1 MNQPQLSPSMMCVPS
16 WQDVSGLLRELETQ
30 GVEWLHADVMDGVFV
45 PNITIGIPVVKC
57 IRPTTPLPLDVHLMM
72 DNPDA
77 YIDVFCDAG
86 ADVLTIHAEIPG
98 DIAGMLKRIRA
109 RGVKAGLALKPATA
123 PAEVAPMLP
132 LCDVCLVISVEPGFG
147 GQSFMPQVVDKL
159 PALRQLGFAG
169 EIEMDGGI
177 NMDNIGTLA
186 QAGLDVA
193 VMGTALYRHAAPAE
207 AIAAIHRL

>member
-1 MNQPQLSPSMMCVPS
+1 MIKAAPSILAADGLNLER
-16 WQDVSGLLRELETQ
+16 DVARMAQAGCDW
-30 GVEWLHADVMDGVFV
+30 VHVDIMDAHFV
-45 PNITIGIPVVKC
+45 PNLSYGPAVVKAL
-57 IRPTTPLPLDVHLMM
+57 RPRFQLPLDVHLMM

-123 PAEVAPMLP
+123 PAEVAPLLP
-132 LCDVCLVISVEPGFG
+132 LCDVCLVMSVEPGFG

-207 AIAAIHRL
+207 AIAAIQRL

>member
-1 MNQPQLSPSMMCVPS
+1 MIKAAPSILAADGLNLER
-16 WQDVSGLLRELETQ
+16 DVARMAQAGCDW
-30 GVEWLHADVMDGVFV
+30 VHVDIMDAHFV
-45 PNITIGIPVVKC
+45 PNLSYGPAVVKAL
-57 IRPTTPLPLDVHLMM
+57 RPRFQLPLDVHLMM
-72 DNPDA
+72 DNPEA

-98 DIAGMLKRIRA
+98 DVAGMLKRIRA
-109 RGVKAGLALKPATA
+109 RGVKAGLALKPATV
-123 PAEVAPMLP
+123 PAEVAPLLP
-132 LCDVCLVISVEPGFG
+132 LCDVCLVMSVEPGFG

-177 NMDNIGTLA
+177 NMDNIGMLA

>member
-1 MNQPQLSPSMMCVPS
+1 MIKAAPSILAADGLNLER
-16 WQDVSGLLRELETQ
+16 DVARMAQAGCDW
-30 GVEWLHADVMDGVFV
+30 VHVDIMDAHFV
-45 PNITIGIPVVKC
+45 PNLSYGPAVVKAL
-57 IRPTTPLPLDVHLMM
+57 RPRFQLPLDVHLMM

-123 PAEVAPMLP
+123 PAEVAPLLP
-132 LCDVCLVISVEPGFG
+132 LCDVCLVMSVEPGFG

>member
-1 MNQPQLSPSMMCVPS
+1 MIKVAPSILAADALNLER
-16 WQDVSGLLRELETQ
+16 DVARMAQAGCDW
-30 GVEWLHADVMDGVFV
+30 VHVDIMDAHFV
-45 PNITIGIPVVKC
+45 PNLSYGPAVVKAL
-57 IRPTTPLPLDVHLMM
+57 RPRFQLPLDVHLMM
-72 DNPDA
+72 DNPAD

-98 DIAGMLKRIRA
+98 DAAALLKKIRA

-123 PAEVAPMLP
+123 PDAVAPLLP
-132 LCDVCLVISVEPGFG
+132 LCDMCLVMSVEPGFG

-159 PALRQLGFAG
+159 PRLRQLGFAG

-177 NMDNIGTLA
+177 NMDNIGMLA

-193 VMGTALYRHAAPAE
+193 VMGTALYRHADPAE

>member
-1 MNQPQLSPSMMCVPS
+1 MIKVAPSILAADALNLER
-16 WQDVSGLLRELETQ
+16 DVARMAQVGCDW
-30 GVEWLHADVMDGVFV
+30 VHVDIMDAHFV
-45 PNITIGIPVVKC
+45 PNLSYGPAVVKAL
-57 IRPTTPLPLDVHLMM
+57 RPRFQLPLDVHLMM
-72 DNPDA
+72 DNPAD

-98 DIAGMLKRIRA
+98 DAAALLKKIRA

-123 PAEVAPMLP
+123 PDEVAPLLP
-132 LCDVCLVISVEPGFG
+132 LCDMCLVMSVEPGFG

-159 PALRQLGFAG
+159 PRLRQLGFAG
-169 EIEMDGGI
+169 AIEMDGGI
-177 NMDNIGTLA
+177 NMDNIVMLA

-193 VMGTALYRHAAPAE
+193 VMGTALYRHADPAE

>member
-1 MNQPQLSPSMMCVPS
+1 MIKAAPSILAADGLNLER
-16 WQDVSGLLRELETQ
+16 DVARMAQAGCDW
-30 GVEWLHADVMDGVFV
+30 VHVDIMDAHFV
-45 PNITIGIPVVKC
+45 PNLSYGPAVVKAL
-57 IRPTTPLPLDVHLMM
+57 RPRFQLPLDVHLMM
-72 DNPDA
+72 DNPEA

-98 DIAGMLKRIRA
+98 DVAGMLKRIRA

-123 PAEVAPMLP
+123 PAEVAPLLP
-132 LCDVCLVISVEPGFG
+132 LCDVCLVMSVEPGFG

-177 NMDNIGTLA
+177 NMDNIGMLA